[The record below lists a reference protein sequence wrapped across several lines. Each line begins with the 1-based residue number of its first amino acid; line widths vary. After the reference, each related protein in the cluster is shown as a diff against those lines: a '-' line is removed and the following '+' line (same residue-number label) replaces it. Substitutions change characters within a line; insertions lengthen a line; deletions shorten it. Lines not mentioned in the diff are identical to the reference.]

1 MNLFMGN
8 FSTSKVVGKGTVKLK
23 FTSGKVITLKNV
35 LHMPYIHKNLV
46 SRSLLSKHGFK
57 MVFESEKLI
66 LTSVFVEKGYS
77 GSGKGLVK
85 PNVD

>member
-35 LHMPYIHKNLV
+35 LHIPYIHKNLV
-46 SRSLLSKHGFK
+46 SRSLLSKRGFK
-57 MVFESEKLI
+57 MVLESEKCI
-66 LTSVFVEKGYS
+66 LTKNGVFVEKGYS
-77 GSGKGLVK
+77 GNQLEK